1 MINLKTSADG
11 DDETA
16 QNQGEC
22 NPIINEQH
30 ELTISV
36 AGGGTTT
43 EILSYTSVTEGQSV
57 V

>member
-1 MINLKTSADG
+1 MIDLKISADTT
-11 DDETA
+11 DQQA

-22 NPIINEQH
+22 NPVINEQH
-30 ELTISV
+30 ELTLSV